1 MTLLDV
7 IARLH
12 EFDDELTIYAER
24 DPEWTQSSR
33 AVVALE
39 PEHDGLASVLQ
50 VAVAKEAVRT
60 WSTWRKNRLPSL
72 RERYEAVLYYALNDA
87 FLPPELDDPPRE

>member
-1 MTLLDV
+1 VTLLDV

-39 PEHDGLASVLQ
+39 PEHDGLAPVLE
-50 VAVAKEAVRT
+50 VAVAKDVLRA
-60 WSTWRKNRLPSL
+60 WSKLRRNRLPSL

-87 FLPPELDDPPRE
+87 HLPDDLD

>member
-1 MTLLDV
+1 MKLLDV

-12 EFDDELTIYAER
+12 EFDDAHAIYAAR

-33 AVVALE
+33 AAVGLE
-39 PEHDGLASVLQ
+39 RDANGLAYVLE
-50 VAVAKEAVRT
+50 VAAAKDAVRA
-60 WSTWRKNRLPSL
+60 WSEARKHRLPSL

-87 FLPPELDDPPRE
+87 FLPAELD

>member
-12 EFDDELTIYAER
+12 EYDDGLAIYAER

-33 AVVALE
+33 AFVGVQRDAG
-39 PEHDGLASVLQ
+39 GLAYVLE
-50 VAVAKEAVRT
+50 VAAAKDALRA
-60 WSTWRKNRLPSL
+60 WSQARKNKLPSL

-87 FLPPELDDPPRE
+87 YLPPELD